1 MGTGRQIPTSR
12 GLVVVVAALSIALPR
27 SSSSSTSVSNRLAA
41 QRWGWIGAISGH
53 TSGSS
58 FGSLLFLR
66 ARHTARNRVPPRWP
80 LGAALDAGDQVSA
93 AAFGFLFVAVAFAV
107 YALFQDGH
115 PGHPLVTAIY
125 GFAPDGLGLH
135 AVAYYGSAALVV
147 LMPLVV
153 LAYAL
158 TRGRAQRV
166 SAAAGPLLVLGVWIA
181 IRSLRLSDHAD
192 LA

>member
-12 GLVVVVAALSIALPR
+12 GLVGVVAALSIALWIATALFFFYINVQ
-27 SSSSSTSVSNRLAA
+27 SSSCTEMGMDRCGLWAYFWQLIWLLVISAGVSAFA
-41 QRWGWIGAISGH
+41 AIS
-53 TSGSS
+53 
-58 FGSLLFLR
+58 
-66 ARHTARNRVPPRWP
+66 A

-93 AAFGFLFVAVAFAV
+93 AAFGVLFVAVAFAV

-125 GFAPDGLGLH
+125 GFPPDGLGLH

-147 LMPLVV
+147 LMPLIV

-166 SAAAGPLLVLGVWIA
+166 SAASGPLLVLGLWIA
-181 IRSLRLSDHAD
+181 IR
-192 LA
+192 LAG